1 MDNSKGNTVLGTGLT
16 FMQVLFIVFLILKLT
31 GTTAVATWSWW
42 WVTVPLWG
50 GAALVLGIWGI
61 VFFFIGLAMLF
72 KLIWYVIRY

>member
-50 GAALVLGIWGI
+50 GVALVLGIWGI
-61 VFFFIGLAMLF
+61 VFFFMGLAMLF
-72 KLIWYVIRY
+72 KLIWYVIRN

>member
-42 WVTVPLWG
+42 WVTAPLWG
-50 GAALVLGIWGI
+50 AIALVFGIWGI
-61 VFFFIGLAMLF
+61 VFFFMGLAMLF
-72 KLIWYVIRY
+72 KLIWYVMSK